1 MDTNEEGI
9 MKRICLLIIAI
20 SIVPSSVLSQ
30 TETQPTDLIECIDQI
45 KAWNMSES
53 ARGSLGM
60 IAGIRLGGRILS
72 FQKDENSGA
81 YYNSYSGT
89 KCYSPDRNP
98 EEVRLEREQFQYKV
112 DGEII
117 KLRPLADFNDSGFVS
132 TSEGNQFRSLVEF
145 GYKAA
150 YLISAEDGDIG
161 RICQGL
167 IMNENTFNEMIEQY
181 KDFLIRAK
189 KLGVEDL
196 PEVTID

>member
-1 MDTNEEGI
+1 

-20 SIVPSSVLSQ
+20 TIVPSFVFSQ
-30 TETQPTDLIECIDQI
+30 TETQPTDLIECINQI

-53 ARGSLGM
+53 ARGSLGQ
-60 IAGIRLGGRILS
+60 IARIRLGGSILS

-81 YYNSYSGT
+81 YFNSYSGT
-89 KCYSPDRNP
+89 MCYSPDRNP
-98 EEVRLEREQFQYKV
+98 EEIRLEREQFQYKV

-132 TSEGNQFRSLVEF
+132 TSEGSQFRSLIEF

-150 YLISAEDGDIG
+150 YVNSAEDGDIG

-167 IMNENTFNEMIEQY
+167 MMNEGTFNEMLEKY
-181 KDFLIRAK
+181 NDFLIRAK
-189 KLGVEDL
+189 NLGVEDL